1 MNTSHNDGLAYEIFV
16 SQLQQA
22 LLDSEEYI
30 KQKNIK
36 VEVNKILLDRNG
48 IGRQFDIY
56 WEYELGGVDYRTVI
70 ECKDY
75 ASPISVEKIDA
86 LIGKTADI
94 PEINKKIF
102 ATKTGYQSGAK
113 TKALQH
119 HIDLLIVRE
128 QNDSDWM
135 SKDGTPLI
143 KTIDITMNLVLP
155 AQITSISSQID
166 KDWFDTQAEH
176 TLEELS
182 HLSYDNINTFINDL
196 QTGQRLNLSDFLQR
210 QLDNNIGENLK
221 KEFEFNNAYLET
233 QGISFKVKKIEF
245 TYDHFEPIVEK
256 IIIDGS
262 KELKGVIQYLNKETK
277 KIVFNDGRI
286 KDR

>member
-1 MNTSHNDGLAYEIFV
+1 
-16 SQLQQA
+16 
-22 LLDSEEYI
+22 
-30 KQKNIK
+30 
-36 VEVNKILLDRNG
+36 
-48 IGRQFDIY
+48 
-56 WEYELGGVDYRTVI
+56 
-70 ECKDY
+70 
-75 ASPISVEKIDA
+75 
-86 LIGKTADI
+86 
-94 PEINKKIF
+94 
-102 ATKTGYQSGAK
+102 
-113 TKALQH
+113 
-119 HIDLLIVRE
+119 
-128 QNDSDWM
+128 M